1 MFWGYLNYRRWQL
14 YLVYW
19 MVYYKINTI
28 NIGLKIEDPKVNVVI
43 QLQIFHCECEDR
55 QECNEAFDDLIG

>member
-1 MFWGYLNYRRWQL
+1 MVKDI
-14 YLVYW
+14 LVS
-19 MVYYKINTI
+19 V
-28 NIGLKIEDPKVNVVI
+28 EDPKVKVVI